1 MPKQKKGNFT
11 PQRLYELDP
20 IFFLNLYT
28 CQKGQ
33 MRATSIPMISPI
45 YHASGLDSHRRICA
59 AFTGDGGDHSDY
71 FAQNLKCLATQLGFD
86 SRRLTWPNGGW
97 PHSGHAIL
105 AEDFEWISNKRTG
118 GIMPVERSSS
128 SSEPKAVTYDGV
140 VTRSPQFVLGVQ
152 GADCPSIFLYA
163 PESGVDWA
171 SPHAGWNR
179 CRRVI
184 QYRSLHVAC
193 GADRNDISAYIGPG
207 IGDRYTQFH
216 WDDEMEPHIRD
227 VFIQA
232 GREDLLNDSIVR
244 HEMTESDRQE
254 LALALGKE
262 VPPGTSFKLS
272 TLAVCELERNGVNHQ
287 KITESGGSTI
297 VDRHPSTDMEPK
309 GAFRYQS
316 YRREWPKHGLSM
328 SVLFLKTGSQT
339 ELVNG
344 ERKADL

>member
-1 MPKQKKGNFT
+1 
-11 PQRLYELDP
+11 
-20 IFFLNLYT
+20 
-28 CQKGQ
+28 

-59 AFTGDGGDHSDY
+59 AFTGKGTSLEANHSFSFRPPPTTGDGGDHSDY

-163 PESGVDWA
+163 PESGVIGLA
-171 SPHAGWNR
+171 HAGWKPLVRGVVSNT
-179 CRRVI
+179 VNAM
-184 QYRSLHVAC
+184 VAC